1 MIASPQNNLK
11 MTVEEY
17 LAWETNQE
25 LRYEFIDG
33 EVLAMTG
40 GTIPHTK
47 IYLNFYRALYAHLQL
62 TGCEV
67 YVSDVKVQARINS
80 QYFYPDLV
88 VTCNPDDLKAR
99 DFIQHPKM
107 IVEVLSPSTENYER
121 TKKFKYYRQI
131 PTLQD
136 YVLVDSEAISVE
148 VYHRS
153 EGKMWLYSQYEAG
166 EAIALDSVEFECPI
180 ELIYEG
186 IVFDE
191 A

>member
-1 MIASPQNNLK
+1 MIASPQNNPK

-47 IYLNFYRALYAHLQL
+47 IYLNLYRALYAHLQSK
-62 TGCEV
+62 GCEA
-67 YVSDVKVQARINS
+67 YVADVKVQVRTNS

-88 VTCNPDDLKAR
+88 VTCDPDDLKAR

-107 IVEVLSPSTENYER
+107 IVEVLSPSTENYYR
-121 TKKFKYYRQI
+121 TKKFKSYRQI

-153 EGKMWLYSQYEAG
+153 EGKIWLYSQYETG
-166 EAIALDSVEFECPI
+166 EAIALDSIEFVCPI

-186 IVFDE
+186 IILDE
-191 A
+191 T